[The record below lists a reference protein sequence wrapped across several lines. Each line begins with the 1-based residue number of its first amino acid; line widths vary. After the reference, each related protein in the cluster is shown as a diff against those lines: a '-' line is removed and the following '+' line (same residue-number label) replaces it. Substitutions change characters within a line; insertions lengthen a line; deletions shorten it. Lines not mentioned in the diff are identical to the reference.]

1 MSDIPRYSANPLWF
15 PWSFVDNPLGKFCE
29 YRDYV
34 KLQAENGR
42 LRHEQKMRAIPV
54 EAKLMDRVAALQAE
68 NERLRASSFV
78 TAVSSEEYEKLK
90 AENERLRKAGHA
102 LALLQMPTD
111 HSPERV
117 KYECV
122 VEWTNAVEAMDR
134 NMRTLTPS
142 NLRK

>member
-54 EAKLMDRVAALQAE
+54 EAKLMDRVAELQ
-68 NERLRASSFV
+68 
-78 TAVSSEEYEKLK
+78 
-90 AENERLRKAGHA
+90 AENERLRKAGDA
-102 LALLQMPTD
+102 MYRYVGK
-111 HSPERV
+111 SPEHGIQV
-117 KYECV
+117 DKHDKSKS
-122 VEWTNAVEAMDR
+122 EWLAAKGVQ
-134 NMRTLTPS
+134 S
-142 NLRK
+142 